1 MGFMSDH
8 QVAEYKGN
16 TVEIDTTAGLLNADT
31 SLIINGKRVDSTKI
45 PPIGVATLRG
55 TIDIE
60 DVKQIPVRVN
70 IKQGLGTKYTLE
82 VDGVLVQ
89 LRKLK

>member
-1 MGFMSDH
+1 MGILSDH
-8 QVAEYKGN
+8 QFAEYKGN
-16 TVEIDTTAGLLNADT
+16 SIEVDCTSGMLTVSF
-31 SLIINGKRVDSTKI
+31 SLIINGKRVDSTKA
-45 PPIGVATLRG
+45 PMVGVATLRG

-60 DVKQIPVRVN
+60 DGKEIPVRVN

-89 LRKLK
+89 LTQTN